1 MTTGSP
7 VPVLAT
13 DRVSDVLARD
23 EALLEVFVGH
33 APHFSKLRNR
43 TMRRVMARLVTV
55 EQAARMAGV
64 PVNGLLTAINDA
76 LGVPVADRSATPDEP
91 AQPAAPPEAQAPVQT
106 HPPDAA
112 LVVLDVRAELRAGHE
127 PFSAIM
133 RAVGMMEQDEVLHLR
148 TTFEPVPLFHVLAK
162 RGFTH
167 EVTEHGPEDWSVWF
181 WRPAAGSVPEPESP
195 SARAAEETM
204 PEHSADGTPLIWLD
218 VRGMEPP
225 EPMLQTLTTLESLP
239 EGHELIQLNVR
250 VPRFLLPVL
259 DERGFEYEV
268 DESKADRVLVHIRRR

>member
-91 AQPAAPPEAQAPVQT
+91 AQPAAPPEAQAPAQT

-133 RAVGMMEQDEVLHLR
+133 RAVGMMEQDEVLQLR

-181 WRPAAGSVPEPESP
+181 WRPAGGSVLRPEAPLVS
-195 SARAAEETM
+195 AAEEAM
-204 PEHSADGTPLIWLD
+204 PGHSADGTPLIWLD

-225 EPMLQTLTTLESLP
+225 EPMLQTLTALESLP

-259 DERGFEYEV
+259 DERGFAYEV